1 MRTKYDSEADA
12 LYLRFADAA
21 VVDTEE
27 VRPGVMFDFDANGR
41 IVAIE
46 VLDASEHISASSE
59 WLKIAAAE

>member
-1 MRTKYDSEADA
+1 MNVKCDPEAGS
-12 LYLRFADAA
+12 LYLRFVEVD

-46 VLDASEHISASSE
+46 LLDISKRLAE
-59 WLKIAAAE
+59 GEELKARFAA